1 MLTGFKN
8 AVEVDFTLEENKKKI
23 EEAFKQAHAEAGAV
37 YPLIIGGKKV
47 ETEKKIASVSP
58 ATKEVLGYACSC
70 SKEQAD
76 EAIKASYEA
85 FKKWSLTSVEK
96 EYVY

>member
-37 YPLIIGGKKV
+37 YPLIIGGK
-47 ETEKKIASVSP
+47 EDRFCIT
-58 ATKEVLGYACSC
+58 GYKGSTRICMLM
-70 SKEQAD
+70 QQR
-76 EAIKASYEA
+76 
-85 FKKWSLTSVEK
+85 TG
-96 EYVY
+96 

>member
-47 ETEKKIASVSP
+47 ETEKNRFCI
-58 ATKEVLGYACSC
+58 TGYKGSTRICMLM
-70 SKEQAD
+70 QQR
-76 EAIKASYEA
+76 
-85 FKKWSLTSVEK
+85 TG
-96 EYVY
+96 

>member
-37 YPLIIGGKKV
+37 LSVDHRWKK
-47 ETEKKIASVSP
+47 S
-58 ATKEVLGYACSC
+58 
-70 SKEQAD
+70 
-76 EAIKASYEA
+76 
-85 FKKWSLTSVEK
+85 
-96 EYVY
+96 

>member
-1 MLTGFKN
+1 MQ
-8 AVEVDFTLEENKKKI
+8 
-23 EEAFKQAHAEAGAV
+23 KQV
-37 YPLIIGGKKV
+37 LFYPLIIGGKKV

-85 FKKWSLTSVEK
+85 FKKWSLTSVEEK
-96 EYVY
+96 STCIKKTCSTSDREPFHHGCMECP

>member
-47 ETEKKIASVSP
+47 ETEKKISR
-58 ATKEVLGYACSC
+58 KMLGGAPETAALPGIFCAVKIGNVPYIKSACC
-70 SKEQAD
+70 PLFLRGG
-76 EAIKASYEA
+76 IC
-85 FKKWSLTSVEK
+85 
-96 EYVY
+96 

>member
-37 YPLIIGGKKV
+37 YPLIIGGS
-47 ETEKKIASVSP
+47 TRICMLMQQR
-58 ATKEVLGYACSC
+58 TG
-70 SKEQAD
+70 
-76 EAIKASYEA
+76 
-85 FKKWSLTSVEK
+85 
-96 EYVY
+96 